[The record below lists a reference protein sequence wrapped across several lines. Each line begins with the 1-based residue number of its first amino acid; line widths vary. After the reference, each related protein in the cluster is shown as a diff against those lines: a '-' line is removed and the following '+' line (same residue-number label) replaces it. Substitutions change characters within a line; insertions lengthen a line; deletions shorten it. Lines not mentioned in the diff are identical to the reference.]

1 MLFLDNRLYDT
12 TNQLKAVNLKLSV
25 ENEQLRN
32 GNTLIGNGT
41 SAASASKISSLE
53 KRVLSQQE
61 ELTELHRRKGEN
73 SQMIVDLNIKLE
85 KQNHLLIDKDTRYTT
100 AYLFYLT

>member
-1 MLFLDNRLYDT
+1 MIFFFCYLDNRLYDT

-32 GNTLIGNGT
+32 GNTMVGNGT
-41 SAASASKISSLE
+41 NTASSSKISSLE
-53 KRVLSQQE
+53 KRVLAQQE

-85 KQNHLLIDKDTRYTT
+85 KQNHLLIDKDTR
-100 AYLFYLT
+100 

>member
-1 MLFLDNRLYDT
+1 MSYRADNRLYDT

-25 ENEQLRN
+25 ENEQIRS
-32 GNTLIGNGT
+32 GNTIAGNGT
-41 SAASASKISSLE
+41 STASANKIATLE
-53 KRVLSQQE
+53 KRVLTQQE

-85 KQNHLLIDKDTRYTT
+85 KQNHLLIEKDSR
-100 AYLFYLT
+100 